1 VRTGNQH
8 NPASADATRVVEEL
22 KSAVQEHERRVV
34 SLLTD
39 LNRAI
44 ANLKPVVFETESR
57 ASIPDSCPEAW
68 IPKREAI
75 QFLGLSE
82 RHVARRVAKGM
93 IRKKTL
99 PRQPHESAPKVLYA
113 RADVEAYARRV
124 AALSG
129 R

>member
-1 VRTGNQH
+1 VRMRNQQ
-8 NPASADATRVVEEL
+8 NPASTDVNKIVAEVNST
-22 KSAVQEHERRVV
+22 VQEYGSRLG

-39 LNRAI
+39 LNHAV
-44 ANLKPVVFETESR
+44 ANLKPPAFEAGSR
-57 ASIPDSCPEAW
+57 SPVPDSCPEAW

-82 RHVARRVAKGM
+82 RHVARRVAKGI

-113 RADVEAYARRV
+113 REDVEAYARRV
-124 AALSG
+124 AAIYG